1 MKKTILFFSI
11 FLFCNNINSQ
21 SLLANK
27 YGFIFG
33 VNTSEWISNN
43 QEGVKNI
50 TSDIS
55 FNMSGGFY
63 IQIALTDKWNIAPNL
78 LYTQKGISF
87 EYDYTV
93 DYPIN
98 QRDEYTTVNSLSLSY
113 VELMPKVSYNITD
126 KFSVNLAPTISFL
139 INSNYTFNESITN
152 QLDESTAPISLEEG
166 VFNEESLLVGLSLG
180 YGYNFN
186 DNLGVE
192 ARIYRQLGVTS
203 NYSGE
208 VRRPIELGSEDPSFI
223 LQDETLTISILYS
236 F

>member
-27 YGFIFG
+27 YGFIIG

-63 IQIALTDKWNIAPNL
+63 MQIALTDKWNIAPNL

-87 EYDYTV
+87 EWYQT
-93 DYPIN
+93 P
-98 QRDEYTTVNSLSLSY
+98 
-113 VELMPKVSYNITD
+113 
-126 KFSVNLAPTISFL
+126 
-139 INSNYTFNESITN
+139 
-152 QLDESTAPISLEEG
+152 
-166 VFNEESLLVGLSLG
+166 
-180 YGYNFN
+180 
-186 DNLGVE
+186 
-192 ARIYRQLGVTS
+192 
-203 NYSGE
+203 
-208 VRRPIELGSEDPSFI
+208 
-223 LQDETLTISILYS
+223 
-236 F
+236 